1 MRTLT
6 VDIKDQ
12 PYPIHIGAG
21 LLDRADLIT
30 PHLAQK
36 RVAIVTNTT
45 VGPLY
50 SARLRAALAASGVES
65 FEIVL
70 PDGEIHKNWQTLNQ
84 IFDQLIEKRCERK
97 TTLIA
102 LGGGVVGDMTGFA
115 AATYQRGVPYIQ
127 IPTTLLAQVDS
138 AVGGKTAINHLQG
151 KNMIGAFYQPKLVL
165 ADTELLNT
173 LPKREFSAGMA
184 EVIKYGL
191 IRDLPFFEWLEANIE
206 KLMAREPEAIIHAVY
221 ESCRNKAE
229 VVAQDEKE
237 NGIRAILNLGHTFG
251 HAIETATGYNTWLHG
266 EAVAMGI
273 NLAATLS
280 QNLGHLSEQIV
291 ARIRL
296 LLTSADLPTRHPNL
310 DGEKFIDLMSYDK
323 KVTSGAMTFVLLKQ
337 IGEAYCDST
346 ISHSLLGTAIGSCA
360 LNSTG
365 NIKVGYQTSK

>member
-12 PYPIHIGAG
+12 PYPIHIGPG
-21 LLDRADLIT
+21 LLDRAELIT

-36 RVAIVTNTT
+36 RVVIVTNTT

-50 SARLRAALAASGVES
+50 SARLRDTLAAAGVES

-70 PDGEIHKNWQTLNQ
+70 PDGETHKNWQTLNQ

-115 AATYQRGVPYIQ
+115 AATYQRGAPYIQ

-138 AVGGKTAINHLQG
+138 AVGGKTAINHPQG

-165 ADTELLNT
+165 ADTDLLST

-206 KLMAREPEAIIHAVY
+206 RIMAREQDAIIHAIY

-229 VVAQDEKE
+229 VVAQDEME

-251 HAIETATGYNTWLHG
+251 HAIETASGYGTWLHG

-273 NLAATLS
+273 MLAADLS
-280 QNLGHLSEQIV
+280 RRDGRFPKASI
-291 ARIRL
+291 ARIRAIL
-296 LLTSADLPTRHPNL
+296 HRAELPTTSP
-310 DGEKFIDLMSYDK
+310 DMSFETYWELMMHDK
-323 KVTSGAMTFVLLKQ
+323 KISDGKVSFILMDRIGNAHIKNDVLRQTVL
-337 IGEAYCDST
+337 ST
-346 ISHSLLGTAIGSCA
+346 LSSVI
-360 LNSTG
+360 
-365 NIKVGYQTSK
+365 

>member
-12 PYPIHIGAG
+12 PYPIHIGPG

-36 RVAIVTNTT
+36 RAVVVTNTT

-50 SARLRAALAASGVES
+50 SARLRSTLAAAGVES

-115 AATYQRGVPYIQ
+115 AATYQRGAPYIQ

-138 AVGGKTAINHLQG
+138 AVGGKTAINHPQG

-191 IRDLPFFEWLEANIE
+191 IRDLPFFEWLESHMGKI
-206 KLMAREPEAIIHAVY
+206 MAREPAALIHAIY
-221 ESCRNKAE
+221 ESCRNKAD
-229 VVAQDEKE
+229 VVAEDEKE
-237 NGIRAILNLGHTFG
+237 TGIRAILNLGHTFG

-273 NLAATLS
+273 MLAADLS
-280 QNLGHLSEQIV
+280 WREGLLPFDSI
-291 ARIRL
+291 ARIRAVL
-296 LLTSADLPTRHPNL
+296 QLAKLPTAPPTVPF
-310 DGEKFIDLMSYDK
+310 DTYWELMTHDK
-323 KVTSGAMTFVLLKQ
+323 KTTNGRLNFILM
-337 IGEAYCDST
+337 D
-346 ISHSLLGTAIGSCA
+346 AIGSSRTRHNVPRETVRVTLSA
-360 LNSTG
+360 VSPNRRE
-365 NIKVGYQTSK
+365 N

>member
-30 PHLAQK
+30 PHLPQK
-36 RVAIVTNTT
+36 RVAVVTNTT

-84 IFDQLIEKRCERK
+84 IFDQLIAQRCERK

-138 AVGGKTAINHLQG
+138 AVGGKTAINHPQG

-165 ADTELLNT
+165 ADTETLKT

-191 IRDLPFFEWLEANIE
+191 IRDLTFFEWLEGNIPIV
-206 KLMAREPEAIIHAVY
+206 MAGDQAALIHTLY

-229 VVAQDEKE
+229 VVAEDEKE
-237 NGIRAILNLGHTFG
+237 TGIRAILNLGHTFG
-251 HAIETATGYNTWLHG
+251 HAIETATNYNTWLHG
-266 EAVAMGI
+266 EAVSMGTV
-273 NLAATLS
+273 LAARLS
-280 QNLGHLSEQIV
+280 
-291 ARIRL
+291 RL
-296 LLTSADLPTRHPNL
+296 LGNLEQHDVERITNLLSNTGLPTVAPELGL
-310 DGEKFIDLMSYDK
+310 DTYLRLMAFDK
-323 KVTSGAMTFVLLKQ
+323 KVTNSKIHLVLLSG
-337 IGEAYCDST
+337 IGAGYLKGDTTLE
-346 ISHSLLGTAIGSCA
+346 LLTNVLMQS
-360 LNSTG
+360 
-365 NIKVGYQTSK
+365 

>member
-70 PDGEIHKNWQTLNQ
+70 PDGEVHKNWQTLNQ

-138 AVGGKTAINHLQG
+138 AVGGKTAINHPQG

-165 ADTELLNT
+165 ADTGLLKT
-173 LPKREFSAGMA
+173 LPNREFSAGMA

-191 IRDLPFFEWLEANIE
+191 IRDLPFFEWLEANMGRV
-206 KLMAREPEAIIHAVY
+206 MAREPEALVHAIY

-237 NGIRAILNLGHTFG
+237 TGIRAILNLGHTFG
-251 HAIETATGYNTWLHG
+251 HAIETATNYKKWLHG
-266 EAVAMGI
+266 EAVAMGTM
-273 NLAATLS
+273 LAAKLSEAQGMSDVTTLARIKNLLVCAKLPIEAP
-280 QNLGHLSEQIV
+280 NLGTRTYLSYM
-291 ARIRL
+291 A
-296 LLTSADLPTRHPNL
+296 
-310 DGEKFIDLMSYDK
+310 GDK
-323 KVTSGAMTFVLLKQ
+323 KTENGRLRLVLPVGLGNVIVTDN
-337 IGEAYCDST
+337 IPEAN
-346 ISHSLLGTAIGSCA
+346 LEA
-360 LNSTG
+360 LFHTL
-365 NIKVGYQTSK
+365 

>member
-138 AVGGKTAINHLQG
+138 AVGGKTAINHPQS

-165 ADTELLNT
+165 ADTQTLDT
-173 LPKREFSAGMA
+173 LPQREFSAGMA

-191 IRDLPFFEWLEANIE
+191 IRDLPFFEWLEANIDRI
-206 KLMAREPEAIIHAVY
+206 LAGDRDTLVHTIY

-237 NGIRAILNLGHTFG
+237 TGVRAILNFGHTFG
-251 HAIETATGYNTWLHG
+251 HAIETATNYREYLHG
-266 EAVAMGI
+266 EAVAMGAV
-273 NLAATLS
+273 LAAELS
-280 QNLGHLSEQIV
+280 RGLGYLSVHDCERIKKVLAAVKLPITAPNLG
-291 ARIRL
+291 
-296 LLTSADLPTRHPNL
+296 
-310 DGEKFIDLMSYDK
+310 
-323 KVTSGAMTFVLLKQ
+323 
-337 IGEAYCDST
+337 
-346 ISHSLLGTAIGSCA
+346 
-360 LNSTG
+360 
-365 NIKVGYQTSK
+365 IKSFFN

>member
-12 PYPIHIGAG
+12 PYPIHIGPN
-21 LLDRADLIT
+21 LLDRGDLIV
-30 PHLAQK
+30 PHLQQK
-36 RVAIVTNTT
+36 RAAIVTNTT
-45 VGPLY
+45 IAPLY
-50 SARLRAALAASGVES
+50 LSRLKQTLSASGVES
-65 FEIVL
+65 IEIIL
-70 PDGEIHKNWQTLNQ
+70 PDGEKHKNWQTLNQ
-84 IFDQLIEKRCERK
+84 IYDALISNRCERK

-138 AVGGKTAINHLQG
+138 AVGGKTAINHPQG

-165 ADTELLNT
+165 ADTETLAT

-206 KLMAREPEAIIHAVY
+206 KIMAREPAAVIHAIY

-229 VVAQDEKE
+229 VVAQDERE

-251 HAIETATGYNTWLHG
+251 HAIETATGYGTWLHG

-273 NLAATLS
+273 ILATALS
-280 QNLGHLSEQIV
+280 ENLGYLSNPEITK
-291 ARIRL
+291 IKSL
-296 LLTSADLPTRHPNL
+296 LKAADLPTRPPKL
-310 DGEKFIDLMSYDK
+310 SVAEYVSLMAHDK
-323 KVTSGAMTFVLLKQ
+323 KVVSGDITFILLNKLGAAHCQ
-337 IGEAYCDST
+337 SSIPPKPLADA
-346 ISHSLLGTAIGSCA
+346 ISHAA
-360 LNSTG
+360 AF
-365 NIKVGYQTSK
+365 K

>member
-1 MRTLT
+1 MRTLS

-12 PYPIHIGAG
+12 PYPIHIGGG
-21 LLDRADLIT
+21 LLDRADLVT

-65 FEIVL
+65 FEIIL
-70 PDGEIHKNWQTLNQ
+70 PDGEIHKNWQTLSQ

-138 AVGGKTAINHLQG
+138 AVGGKTAINHPQG

-165 ADTELLNT
+165 ADTQTLDT
-173 LPKREFSAGMA
+173 LPQREFSAGMA

-191 IRDLPFFEWLEANIE
+191 IRDLPFFEWLESNIE
-206 KLMAREPEAIIHAVY
+206 KIMARDRYALVHAIY

-237 NGIRAILNLGHTFG
+237 TGIRAILNLGHTFG
-251 HAIETATGYNTWLHG
+251 HAIETATNYNTWLHG
-266 EAVAMGI
+266 EAVSMGTV
-273 NLAATLS
+273 LAGILSNRLGLLDAVGLRRIVTLF
-280 QNLGHLSEQIV
+280 QE
-291 ARIRL
+291 
-296 LLTSADLPTRHPNL
+296 TELPTKAPAL
-310 DGEKFIDLMSYDK
+310 GIETYKTLMALDK
-323 KVTSGAMTFVLLKQ
+323 KVDAGLIRFILLRRIGLAFVTSLTSDSELIDVL
-337 IGEAYCDST
+337 ENNANPVRS
-346 ISHSLLGTAIGSCA
+346 
-360 LNSTG
+360 N
-365 NIKVGYQTSK
+365 

>member
-12 PYPIHIGAG
+12 PYPIHIGPG

-30 PHLAQK
+30 QHLPQK
-36 RVAIVTNTT
+36 RVAVVTNTT

-138 AVGGKTAINHLQG
+138 AVGGKTAINHPQG

-165 ADTELLNT
+165 ADTQALDT
-173 LPKREFSAGMA
+173 LPQREFSAGMA
-184 EVIKYGL
+184 EVIKCGL
-191 IRDLPFFEWLEANIE
+191 IRDLPFFEWLESNIE
-206 KLMAREPEAIIHAVY
+206 KIMARDRDALVHAIY

-237 NGIRAILNLGHTFG
+237 TGIRAILNLGHTFG
-251 HAIETATGYNTWLHG
+251 HAIETATCYNTWLHG

-273 NLAATLS
+273 MLAAKLS
-280 QNLGHLSEQIV
+280 RQLGSLKQRDVERV
-291 ARIRL
+291 GRL
-296 LLTSADLPTRHPNL
+296 LRKASLPISAPTL
-310 DGEKFIDLMSYDK
+310 GLETYLQLMAFDK
-323 KVTSGAMTFVLLKQ
+323 KVVNKKIHLVLLGR
-337 IGEAYCDST
+337 IGDGYLRDDTTQE
-346 ISHSLLGTAIGSCA
+346 SL
-360 LNSTG
+360 
-365 NIKVGYQTSK
+365 IKVLSEA

>member
-12 PYPIHIGAG
+12 PYPIHIGAS

-65 FEIVL
+65 FEIIL
-70 PDGEIHKNWQTLNQ
+70 PDGEVHKNWQTLNQ
-84 IFDQLIEKRCERK
+84 IFDQLLEKRCERK

-138 AVGGKTAINHLQG
+138 AVGGKTAINHSQG

-191 IRDLPFFEWLEANIE
+191 IRDLPFFEWLEAHMGKI
-206 KLMAREPEAIIHAVY
+206 MAREPAALIHAIY

-229 VVAQDEKE
+229 VVAEDEKE
-237 NGIRAILNLGHTFG
+237 TGIRAILNLGHTFG

-273 NLAATLS
+273 MLAADLSWREGLLPFESIARIRAVLQLAQLPTSPPTVPFDTYWELMTHDKKTTDGRLNFILMDTIGSSRIRHNVPRETVRATLS
-280 QNLGHLSEQIV
+280 AVS
-291 ARIRL
+291 
-296 LLTSADLPTRHPNL
+296 PNRR
-310 DGEKFIDLMSYDK
+310 E
-323 KVTSGAMTFVLLKQ
+323 
-337 IGEAYCDST
+337 
-346 ISHSLLGTAIGSCA
+346 
-360 LNSTG
+360 N
-365 NIKVGYQTSK
+365 

>member
-138 AVGGKTAINHLQG
+138 AVGGKTAINHPQG

-165 ADTELLNT
+165 ADTQALDT
-173 LPKREFSAGMA
+173 LPQREFSAGMA

-191 IRDLPFFEWLEANIE
+191 IRDLPFFEWLESNIE
-206 KLMAREPEAIIHAVY
+206 KIMARDRDALVHAIY

-237 NGIRAILNLGHTFG
+237 TGIRAILNLGHTFG
-251 HAIETATGYNTWLHG
+251 HAIETATCYNTWLHG

-273 NLAATLS
+273 MLAAKLS
-280 QNLGHLSEQIV
+280 RQLGSLKQSDVERV
-291 ARIRL
+291 GRL
-296 LLTSADLPTRHPNL
+296 LSKASLPISAPTLGLETYLH
-310 DGEKFIDLMSYDK
+310 LMSYDK
-323 KVTSGAMTFVLLKQ
+323 KVVNKKIHLVLLCR
-337 IGEAYCDST
+337 IGDGYLRDDTTQE
-346 ISHSLLGTAIGSCA
+346 LLSSVLSET
-360 LNSTG
+360 
-365 NIKVGYQTSK
+365 

>member
-36 RVAIVTNTT
+36 RAAIVTNTT

-70 PDGEIHKNWQTLNQ
+70 PDGEIYKNWQTLTQ

-138 AVGGKTAINHLQG
+138 AVGGKTAINHPQG

-165 ADTELLNT
+165 ADTQTLDT
-173 LPKREFSAGMA
+173 LPQREFSAGLA

-191 IRDLPFFEWLEANIE
+191 IRDLPFFEWLEANME
-206 KLMAREPEAIIHAVY
+206 KVMAREPEALIYAVC

-229 VVAQDEKE
+229 VVAEDEKE
-237 NGIRAILNLGHTFG
+237 TGIRAILNLGHTFG

-273 NLAATLS
+273 VLAIRLSIELGTLAESDSDRAKALFAAANLPVIPP
-280 QNLGHLSEQIV
+280 NLGIE
-291 ARIRL
+291 RY
-296 LLTSADLPTRHPNL
+296 TS
-310 DGEKFIDLMSYDK
+310 LMQHDK
-323 KVTSGAMTFVLLKQ
+323 KVSTGRLKFILL
-337 IGEAYCDST
+337 ER
-346 ISHSLLGTAIGSCA
+346 LGTAYTDNTVPENT
-360 LNSTG
+360 L
-365 NIKVGYQTSK
+365 SKILGRI

>member
-12 PYPIHIGAG
+12 PYPIHIGPG
-21 LLDRADLIT
+21 LLDRAELIT

-36 RVAIVTNTT
+36 RVVIVTNTT

-50 SARLRAALAASGVES
+50 SARLRSALSTAGVES
-65 FEIVL
+65 FVIEL
-70 PDGEIHKNWQTLNQ
+70 PDGETHKNWQTLNQ

-102 LGGGVVGDMTGFA
+102 LGGGVIGDMTGFA
-115 AATYQRGVPYIQ
+115 AATYQRGAPYIQ

-138 AVGGKTAINHLQG
+138 AVGGKTAINHPQG

-165 ADTELLNT
+165 ADTELLRT
-173 LPKREFSAGMA
+173 LPRREFSAGMA

-191 IRDLPFFEWLEANIE
+191 IRDLPFFEWLEANVE
-206 KLMAREPEAIIHAVY
+206 KIMAREPKALIHAIY

-251 HAIETATGYNTWLHG
+251 HAIELGTGYGKWLHG
-266 EAVAMGI
+266 EAVSMGI
-273 NLAATLS
+273 VLAAKLSILETTFSPVEVDRTKNLLALAQLPLQAPTLGQRNYLECMAS
-280 QNLGHLSEQIV
+280 DKKMNEGTIQFILLEQIGR
-291 ARIRL
+291 ARVSSVKPEHL
-296 LLTSADLPTRHPNL
+296 HQTL
-310 DGEKFIDLMSYDK
+310 
-323 KVTSGAMTFVLLKQ
+323 
-337 IGEAYCDST
+337 
-346 ISHSLLGTAIGSCA
+346 
-360 LNSTG
+360 
-365 NIKVGYQTSK
+365 VGL